1 MLKKATEDYID
12 IWKNEKGANFEWWI
26 LTWTLKNHKN
36 LHFNRILLPKTYN
49 VWAKKIADKLCLMA
63 LKIGAKFEGK
73 LACAFQNDIWIWQIF
88 IHRLKNSYFI
98 LKQLNLFTTFTK
110 YSKVN
115 LWQGLNI
122 CWVWNISGFWAFQD
136 CQYAKVLNFQGYT
149 EYLFL

>member
-1 MLKKATEDYID
+1 MKEWKGCQISNDEFWPEQSKIIKICTLIGYFCPKHTMFELKKVQTSYV
-12 IWKNEKGANFEWWI
+12 WWHWRLVQNLKKNW
-26 LTWTLKNHKN
+26 LVLSRMTW
-36 LHFNRILLPKTYN
+36 R
-49 VWAKKIADKLCLMA
+49 
-63 LKIGAKFEGK
+63 
-73 LACAFQNDIWIWQIF
+73 IWQIF

-110 YSKVN
+110 YSIVN